1 MVMRLVLVAT
11 GRDIGLVGKVFSS
24 INWTPSVNDII
35 ASIFAFSVL
44 HVYSVIYCG
53 EHHLKMQT
61 YWIEL
66 GTCFIV
72 YHVTSRGECPV
83 SVFPWKVKCKIVV
96 DYWISIMFLFGFFL
110 KQKGF
115 MYLSYFTLMVD
126 YVAKWKL
133 HGISYMAVLGRVDE
147 NKNGRVEIDEK
158 WSND

>member
-1 MVMRLVLVAT
+1 MLGSWDSFKKFNMKKTKQLKTVLIMLVNPILTNVA
-11 GRDIGLVGKVFSS
+11 
-24 INWTPSVNDII
+24 
-35 ASIFAFSVL
+35 
-44 HVYSVIYCG
+44 
-53 EHHLKMQT
+53 
-61 YWIEL
+61 
-66 GTCFIV
+66 
-72 YHVTSRGECPV
+72 TSRGECPV

>member
-83 SVFPWKVKCKIVV
+83 SVFP
-96 DYWISIMFLFGFFL
+96 
-110 KQKGF
+110 
-115 MYLSYFTLMVD
+115 
-126 YVAKWKL
+126 
-133 HGISYMAVLGRVDE
+133 
-147 NKNGRVEIDEK
+147 
-158 WSND
+158 